1 MRITRII
8 LSFTIAVILLMMVS
22 SCGGLS
28 GTYVSVE
35 ESPNIDGRICKI
47 TFDGDTCTLVDH
59 IDFVFPDMSW
69 EVSGDKLLIS
79 GIWNSFLGATELS
92 YEYEFRQEG
101 DSIFLDGAEFKKS

>member
-1 MRITRII
+1 MKRFRTIVTFMAAIMLT
-8 LSFTIAVILLMMVS
+8 LSFV

-59 IDFVFPDMSW
+59 IDFVFPDMNW
-69 EVSGDKLLIS
+69 EVSDNKLLIS